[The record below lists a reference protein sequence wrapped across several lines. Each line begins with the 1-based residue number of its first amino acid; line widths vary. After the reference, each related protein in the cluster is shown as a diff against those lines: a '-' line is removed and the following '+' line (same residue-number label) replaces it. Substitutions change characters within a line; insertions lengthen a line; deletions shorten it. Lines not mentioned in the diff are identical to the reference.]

1 MKDLVSRVWIGIG
14 DNKDF
19 LHQITYEDL
28 PSYCTN
34 CMRLGHATLA
44 CKNLTVKVPTI
55 LASKDSTAA
64 AESNQIQEKIA
75 FISSVFDI
83 TTVANSST
91 IGITTAAVE
100 VPTSKNVTWVMK
112 ENINQN
118 SREVS
123 NVVTKQQEL
132 NQVQEKKAADTF
144 AVDITIVADFSVVGI
159 ITAAVEVMDYVH
171 SMHLE
176 NTQ

>member
-1 MKDLVSRVWIGIG
+1 
-14 DNKDF
+14 
-19 LHQITYEDL
+19 
-28 PSYCTN
+28 
-34 CMRLGHATLA
+34 
-44 CKNLTVKVPTI
+44 
-55 LASKDSTAA
+55 
-64 AESNQIQEKIA
+64 
-75 FISSVFDI
+75 
-83 TTVANSST
+83 
-91 IGITTAAVE
+91 
-100 VPTSKNVTWVMK
+100 MK